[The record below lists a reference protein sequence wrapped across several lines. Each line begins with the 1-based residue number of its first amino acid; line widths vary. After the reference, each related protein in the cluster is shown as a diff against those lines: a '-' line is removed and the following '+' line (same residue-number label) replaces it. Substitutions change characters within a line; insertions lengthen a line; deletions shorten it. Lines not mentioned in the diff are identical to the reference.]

1 MTLVRSVFAVLLAL
15 ALAVAFAQQ
24 TPAGTQI
31 QNQAT
36 AQYVDS
42 SGETQTTNSNQVVTI
57 VQQVY
62 DVAITPDSTGTP
74 GETDFVS
81 GQSQDATP
89 GSTVYFPYTLT
100 NEGNG
105 ADSFDLTS
113 DVAVDSTGAIADT
126 TPIFYLDEN
135 NDGKVQSG
143 EDIVTSIDNVAAGE
157 SVKFIM
163 AYQIPTDVDTTDATA
178 DTVIASPIGTS
189 QGDTEAPVA
198 SDSNNY
204 HQTNV
209 VQGAAL
215 RATKTVDQANADPG
229 DTLTYTVTVTNT
241 GSADATNVVIS
252 DELPGGVT
260 YVSATATPANTV
272 DFDAGTS
279 TVSTT
284 FATINSGQAVELEIT
299 ATVNDDTL
307 PGDLANTAT
316 ITYDDDQGNPRTPVD
331 TNTTTTTVLPEAG
344 VAVGP
349 NGDPLDGL
357 DGDDDTAISYTTSEG
372 YTITGADNAD
382 TQVLAEANAGTNV
395 SFINTVQNTGTDT
408 DTFNLSTTPTLPD
421 GASVILTRLDGTPLT
436 DTDNDG
442 TVDSGP
448 LAPGE
453 NFSFITRV
461 VLPSNVPAEGDAA
474 VNAAE
479 VTVTATSSL
488 NPDVDDDT
496 TNVIQDIAG
505 PGVDIGN
512 DNGDTEVDGDDTA
525 SDIGVNQTVE
535 PGESASFPLDIV
547 NTGGSDDSFDL
558 TGTVDF
564 TDNEGNTVTV
574 PVTYYPDTDGD
585 GVLDPDELTAGPI
598 TNTGTIDPGEEV
610 SVIAVVNVPADA
622 VPTDDPSTV
631 TLIADSPNSG
641 AQDTFTNN
649 TVTVAEDATFT
660 FSPDR
665 NGTAPSPGTVIYQ
678 HTLENTG
685 NVNITDIEFSA
696 VSSGNDTGF
705 TYTYSYDGTTYYD
718 IDALPAEVI
727 EPGESQSFFVQV
739 NVPAG
744 VPQSAVNVVEVTA
757 EATFITGTAT
767 QTVTDT
773 TIVVGGEVRVEKE
786 WSLDGTTFY
795 RGDGTDADPSSVP
808 EVAPGEDIT
817 YRLTVTNIGT
827 ADVTEIDVFD
837 PVPTFTDFV
846 EDSTSGGDGVEC
858 STDGGTSY
866 GVCPTGGNVDT
877 DVTTLRF
884 DINTLAPG
892 NSVELTF
899 EVRVQ

>member
-1 MTLVRSVFAVLLAL
+1 MTPIRTVLAVLLAL
-15 ALAVAFAQQ
+15 ALASLAFAQQ

-36 AQYVDS
+36 AEYVDS

-62 DVAITPDSTGTP
+62 DVAITPDGTVDAP
-74 GETDFVS
+74 

-105 ADSFDLTS
+105 SDSFTLTS
-113 DVAVDSTGAIADT
+113 DVATDDT
-126 TPIFYLDEN
+126 PGVGTPIFYLDN
-135 NDGKVQSG
+135 SGDGEVQSG
-143 EDIVTSIDNVAAGE
+143 EPVVTSVDNLGAGG
-157 SVKFIM
+157 SVKLIM
-163 AYQIPTDVDTTDATA
+163 AYQIPTDSSAG

-189 QGDTEAPVA
+189 QGDDEAPIA
-198 SDSNNY
+198 SDDNNY

-357 DGDDDTAISYTTSEG
+357 DGDDDTAISYTSSEG

-488 NPDVDDDT
+488 NPDVSDDT

-505 PGVDIGN
+505 PDVEIGN
-512 DNGDTEVDGDDTA
+512 DDGDNDTV
-525 SDIGVNQTVE
+525 SEDGINRIVE
-535 PGESASFPLDIV
+535 PGESTSFPMDIV
-547 NTGGSDDSFDL
+547 NNGGSDDNFDL

-564 TDNEGNTVTV
+564 TDSAGNTITV
-574 PVTYYPDTDGD
+574 PVTYYPADADADGD
-585 GVLDPDELTAGPI
+585 GLLSPDEIAASAPI
-598 TNTGTIDPGEEV
+598 TNTGTVNPGEDV
-610 SVIAVVNVPADA
+610 SVFAVVEVPAEA
-622 VPTDDPSTV
+622 VPGQSTLSQSV
-631 TLIADSPNSG
+631 SSPLSG
-641 AQDTFTNN
+641 ANDSFAAN
-649 TVTVAEDATFT
+649 TITVAEDATFT

-696 VSSGNDTGF
+696 VSSGNTTGF

-744 VPQSAVNVVEVTA
+744 VPQGAVNVVGVTA
-757 EATFITGTAT
+757 EATFTTGIAT

-795 RGDGTDADPSSVP
+795 RGDGTDGTAPP

-846 EDSTSGGDGVEC
+846 VGSASGAGVEC
-858 STDGGTSY
+858 STDGGATY
-866 GVCPTGGNVDT
+866 GECPTVGNAPDT
-877 DVTTLRF
+877 DTDTAVTTLRF
-884 DINTLAPG
+884 DIATLAPG
-892 NSVELTF
+892 AEVVLEF
-899 EVRVQ
+899 DVRVQ